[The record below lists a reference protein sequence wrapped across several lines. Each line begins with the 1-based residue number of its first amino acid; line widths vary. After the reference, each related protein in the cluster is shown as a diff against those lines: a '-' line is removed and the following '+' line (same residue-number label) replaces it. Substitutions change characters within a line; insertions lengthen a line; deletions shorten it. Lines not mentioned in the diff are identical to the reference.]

1 MVSTVVTVI
10 NEEGLHMRP
19 AGALARLAASFD
31 NCKITLIYNGVCTDA
46 KSVMQVMMAGIN
58 CGAMLTVEVE
68 GENENQVLGK
78 LADAFARGF
87 I

>member
-1 MVSTVVTVI
+1 MVSRIVTVI

-19 AGALARLAASFD
+19 AGAFAKLAASYD
-31 NCKITLIYNGVCTDA
+31 KCSITLVYNGRRTDA

-58 CGAMLTVEVE
+58 CGAQPTVEVE
-68 GENENQVLGK
+68 GENEQQVLDE
-78 LADAFARGF
+78 LTDAFARGF